1 MNEPSEIKGWLTG
14 RVPDEW
20 FTEAPEI
27 VVDKDEILVVGRIP
41 EVPVSE
47 GTDPDAAREGA
58 IKRFREETREARM
71 RIAEE
76 AQRKFGR
83 HVSWGARSGDT
94 GRLFTHLSVPV
105 MTRLRIKERL
115 LLDALVQAGVARS
128 RSHALAWCVRLVAEH
143 QGDWIEELKDAM
155 SQLERVR
162 GQGPK
167 LH

>member
-14 RVPDEW
+14 RVPEGW
-20 FTEAPEI
+20 FTEPPEVLVDREE
-27 VVDKDEILVVGRIP
+27 VVVIGRIP
-41 EVPVSE
+41 EPQVGE
-47 GTDPDAAREGA
+47 GSDVEAAREGA
-58 IKRFREETREARM
+58 IKRFREETREERI

-76 AQRKFGR
+76 AQRRFGR
-83 HVSWGARSGDT
+83 AISWGARSGDT
-94 GRLFTHLSVPV
+94 GHLFTHLSVPV

-128 RSHALAWCVRLVAEH
+128 RSHALAWCVRLVGQH
-143 QGDWIEELKDAM
+143 QGEWIDELRDAM
-155 SQLERVR
+155 SEVERVR

>member
-14 RVPDEW
+14 RVPAEW
-20 FTEAPEI
+20 FTEPPEVLVDREE
-27 VVDKDEILVVGRIP
+27 VVVIGRIP
-41 EVPVSE
+41 EPPVGE
-47 GTDPDAAREGA
+47 GVDAGSAREGA
-58 IKRFREETREARM
+58 IKRFREETREERI

-76 AQRKFGR
+76 AQRRFGR
-83 HVSWGARSGDT
+83 AVSWGARAGDT
-94 GRLFTHLSVPV
+94 GHLFTHLSVPV

-115 LLDALVQAGVARS
+115 LLDALVQSGVARS

-143 QGDWIEELKDAM
+143 QGEWIDELREAM
-155 SQLERVR
+155 SEVERVR